1 MISAHDCP
9 IVAILIEIADM
20 TMLTPGRSVL
30 ECPKWDIFFSK
41 LMFSVLCHS
50 CKCYFE
56 NFYTSHEKINDSI
69 RAPSK
74 SRTRQTFLSIFIYF
88 IRSFVT

>member
-30 ECPKWDIFFSK
+30 ECPCCHMKDSLSSHFGQLSCWVRSHASNALVIASTSLVSRCHIVLLCLFSGHD
-41 LMFSVLCHS
+41 LILYLHF
-50 CKCYFE
+50 
-56 NFYTSHEKINDSI
+56 
-69 RAPSK
+69 
-74 SRTRQTFLSIFIYF
+74 
-88 IRSFVT
+88 